1 MSSLSYLSVNP
12 TPMMTL
18 WSGNTG
24 STLTFFDS
32 LDAWNAAF
40 WSGLTYPGMS
50 GMPAS
55 ADYAKATTSLMRFFY
70 SAMISDSAR
79 LEPAEAH
86 SRERL

>member
-12 TPMMTL
+12 APMMTL

-24 STLTFFDS
+24 STLTFFVS
-32 LDAWNAAF
+32 FEAWNAAF
-40 WSGLTYPGMS
+40 WSGLTYPGIP
-50 GMPAS
+50 GMPAY
-55 ADYAKATTSLMRFFY
+55 ADCAKATTSLMRFFS
-70 SAMISDSAR
+70 SAMIKDSAR